1 MKVFSALKDDVHQGW
16 VWLENT
22 SLPPRGVIC
31 ITNLSNGKRIYCEAL
46 QIDGNFLK
54 NYNISPRI
62 SITEPKDSVVMGA
75 WYRSG
80 LGVSATQ
87 VNINL
92 QIKACNSLIGKFRA
106 SIGHPQI
113 VVRQGTW
120 LGGIG
125 FLLGLIGLVLGILSL
140 C

>member
-54 NYNISPRI
+54 
-62 SITEPKDSVVMGA
+62 T
-75 WYRSG
+75 
-80 LGVSATQ
+80 T
-87 VNINL
+87 
-92 QIKACNSLIGKFRA
+92 
-106 SIGHPQI
+106 
-113 VVRQGTW
+113 T
-120 LGGIG
+120 
-125 FLLGLIGLVLGILSL
+125 FLLASQLPNQKIQW
-140 C
+140 